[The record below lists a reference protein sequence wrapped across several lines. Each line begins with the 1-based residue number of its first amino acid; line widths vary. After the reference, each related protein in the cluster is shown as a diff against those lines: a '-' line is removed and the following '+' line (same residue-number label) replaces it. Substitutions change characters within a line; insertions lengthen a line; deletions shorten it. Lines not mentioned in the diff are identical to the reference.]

1 MAESRIDQLRMVD
14 PVLTNIAQ
22 GYTPTNFIGD
32 KLFPIVKVSAQ
43 KGKVPKF
50 GKDSFVVRNSER
62 AIRSNSNRIPTSDYD
77 TIEFTLRERDL
88 EVAMD
93 YIEEMETYDALK
105 YEQKLTVDLLNL
117 LALER
122 EKAIADFVQNPL
134 NFDTSAKKIL
144 DSSEAFNSSST
155 NPLTI
160 ITEAIE
166 QLRENIGRS
175 PNIILMGMDTYQAIS
190 FNSMLLSYLQN
201 SGNLKISYEMLQQYF
216 GINNIYI
223 GVSVYSEDGRIF
235 KDIWQNNVII
245 AYVDQSEKSR
255 RTQYNPSYG
264 YTFQREGMPEIDS
277 YYENGGKIK
286 IIRATD
292 NWEIKAVAPEAAFLI
307 NNTIQN

>member
-22 GYTPTNFIGD
+22 GYTPGNFIGE
-32 KLFPIVKVSAQ
+32 KLFPIVKVPSQ

-50 GKDSFVVRNSER
+50 GRDSFVVRNSER

-93 YIEEMETYDALK
+93 YIEEMESYDALK
-105 YEQKLTVDLLNL
+105 YEQKLTIDLLNL
-117 LALER
+117 LGLER
-122 EKAIADFVQNPL
+122 EKAIADYVQNPL
-134 NFDTSAKKIL
+134 NFDSSAKKIL
-144 DSSEAFNSSST
+144 DPTEAFDSEST
-155 NPLTI
+155 NPLPI
-160 ITEAIE
+160 ITEAIN
-166 QLRENIGRS
+166 QLRENIGRE
-175 PNIILMGMDTYQAIS
+175 PNIIVMGMDTFQALS
-190 FNSMLLSYLQN
+190 FNSAILAQLQN
-201 SGNLKISYEMLQQYF
+201 SGILKVSLGILQKYL
-216 GINNIYI
+216 GIDNIVI
-223 GVSVYSEDGRIF
+223 GAGVYSEDGRIF
-235 KDIWQNNVII
+235 KDIWQDNLLI
-245 AYVDQSEKSR
+245 AYVDPTSKSR
-255 RTQYNPSYG
+255 RTQYNPSFG

>member
-1 MAESRIDQLRMVD
+1 
-14 PVLTNIAQ
+14 
-22 GYTPTNFIGD
+22 
-32 KLFPIVKVSAQ
+32 
-43 KGKVPKF
+43 
-50 GKDSFVVRNSER
+50 
-62 AIRSNSNRIPTSDYD
+62 
-77 TIEFTLRERDL
+77 
-88 EVAMD
+88 MD

-255 RTQYNPSYG
+255 RTRKSSSG

>member
-1 MAESRIDQLRMVD
+1 MVD

-22 GYTPTNFIGD
+22 GYTPTNFIGEE
-32 KLFPIVKVSAQ
+32 LFPIVKVPSQ

-105 YEQKLTVDLLNL
+105 YEQKLTIDLLNL

-122 EKAIADFVQNPL
+122 EKAIADYVQNPL

-144 DSSEAFNSSST
+144 DLNEAFNNGVA
-155 NPLTI
+155 NPLSI
-160 ITEAIE
+160 ITEAID
-166 QLRENIGRS
+166 QLRANIGRE
-175 PNIILMGMDTYQAIS
+175 PNIIVMGMDTFLALS
-190 FNSMLLSYLQN
+190 FNPVIISQIQG
-201 SGNLKISYEMLQQYF
+201 SGTIRISYEFLQK
-216 GINNIYI
+216 YI
-223 GVSVYSEDGRIF
+223 GIENIVIGTGVYSEDGRIF
-235 KDIWQNNVII
+235 KDIWQDNLLI
-245 AYVDQSEKSR
+245 AYVDPSSKSR
-255 RTQYNPSYG
+255 RSQYNPSYG

-292 NWEIKAVAPEAAFLI
+292 NWEINAVAPEAAFLI

>member
-1 MAESRIDQLRMVD
+1 MVD

-22 GYTPTNFIGD
+22 GYTPTYFLGD
-32 KLFPIVKVSAQ
+32 KLFPIVKVPSQ

-50 GKDSFVVRNSER
+50 GRDSFVVRNSER

-105 YEQKLTVDLLNL
+105 YEQKLTIDLLNL

-122 EKAIADFVQNPL
+122 EKAIADYVQDPL
-134 NFDTSAKKIL
+134 NFDASSKRVL
-144 DSSEAFNSSST
+144 DASEAFNIGSVS
-155 NPLTI
+155 PLQI
-160 ITEAIE
+160 IAEAIE
-166 QLRENIGRS
+166 QLRQNIGRN
-175 PNIILMGMDTYQAIS
+175 PNIIVMGIDTLSAIEH
-190 FNSMLLSYLQN
+190 NVAILSTVQN
-201 SGNLKISYEMLQQYF
+201 SGLFKFSLDMLKDYL
-216 GINNIYI
+216 GLDNIRI
-223 GVSVYSEDGRIF
+223 GRSVYSEDGRIF
-235 KDIWQNNVII
+235 KDIWQDNIII
-245 AYVDQSEKSR
+245 AYVDQSEQSR
-255 RTQYNPSYG
+255 RTQYNPSFG

-307 NNTIQN
+307 HNTIQL